1 MTRDETINILMMI
14 QAAYPRFSVP
24 DKTVTVNTWYN
35 LLKEYPFKQ
44 VEAATVA
51 YIKSDKSGFAPGIGQ
66 VIEKLNLIFHKDDM
80 SELAAWGLV
89 TKAIR
94 RSTYYSE
101 DEFAKLPPTIQKV
114 IGSPSQ
120 LKEWAQMQV
129 DGPALTVLQSNFLK
143 SYRSVSARDKE
154 RASLNL
160 PVEKPEYR
168 IETGTQTL
176 SISAEREEA
185 LKQSVPMPK
194 NVREKL
200 DKLIGG
206 MTLNE

>member
-24 DKTVTVNTWYN
+24 DKTVTVNTWHN

-66 VIEKLNLIFHKDDM
+66 VIEKLNLIFRKDDM

-94 RSTYYSE
+94 RSTYYAE
-101 DEFAKLPPTIQKV
+101 EEFAKLPPTVQKV

-143 SYRSVSARDKE
+143 SYRAVSARDKE

-185 LKQSVPMPK
+185 LKQAVPMPK

-200 DKLIGG
+200 DKLIGR